1 LINERQAKP
10 GAALSRDI
18 ASGER
23 AEADLDA
30 FISRRHNQRVGS
42 EGEHRQEELW
52 QESARRHE
60 AAKRAENVHAW
71 REYHLAAAPRHTTTL
86 FLSLIEHHER
96 GAERCLSAEGA
107 A

>member
-10 GAALSRDI
+10 GAALSRNI

-42 EGEHRQEELW
+42 EGERRQEELW
-52 QESARRHE
+52 QESAWRHE
-60 AAKRAENVHAW
+60 AAKRAENAHAW
-71 REYHLAAAPRHTTTL
+71 RECHLAAAARHTSL

-96 GAERCLSAEGA
+96 EVEKRYLSAEGA